1 MTVEQTSQ
9 LIQLILNSVLMVTA
23 CVIVLGVLL
32 VRHTAVNNR
41 LQQMNQEYFQLL
53 SNAVAL
59 RGARLLQIKAQL
71 QHLRQRYRVSHHSLL
86 SVYYALILLVV
97 NTFLLALRTMVN
109 WQGLITISLVFFTL
123 GVGIL
128 LLSVGWALLDFRKSQ
143 RSLWQEVN
151 WVLTLG
157 EPNADTLSPQESTR
171 PLPPSR
177 PPVRRLSSAN
187 RSPHANFPS
196 RKTGAG

>member
-32 VRHTAVNNR
+32 LRHTAVNNR

-53 SNAVAL
+53 SNAVTL

-71 QHLRQRYRVSHHSLL
+71 QHLRQRYRTSHHSLL
-86 SVYYALILLVV
+86 SVYYALILLVIS
-97 NTFLLALRTMVN
+97 TFLVALRTMVD

-123 GVGIL
+123 GVGVL
-128 LLSVGWALLDFRKSQ
+128 LLSVGWALLDFRRSQ

-157 EPNADTLSPQESTR
+157 ELGTTVVSSPN
-171 PLPPSR
+171 PPAR
-177 PPVRRLSSAN
+177 PVRRLSGATIQ
-187 RSPHANFPS
+187 P
-196 RKTGAG
+196 RKTGSG

>member
-53 SNAVAL
+53 SHAVLL

-71 QHLRQRYRVSHHSLL
+71 QQLRQRYRTSHRSLL

-97 NTFLLALRTMVN
+97 STFLVALRTMID

-123 GVGIL
+123 GVGVL
-128 LLSVGWALLDFRKSQ
+128 LFSIGFALLDFRSSQ

-151 WVLTLG
+151 WVMTLG
-157 EPNADTLSPQESTR
+157 EVAHVK
-171 PLPPSR
+171 
-177 PPVRRLSSAN
+177 PPVQPRRSLFTPRRPIRRL
-187 RSPHANFPS
+187 P
-196 RKTGAG
+196 GAGMQIRKINSP